1 MDLTSEIVAIPRITR
16 LKCSKLAMFDRYLLS
31 ISPADVLSV
40 WDFDGSLPS
49 AGACLI
55 TKSPTSNEL
64 KASDLH
70 DFLIHANSQR
80 IVVGLNG
87 VKMLSYYMQTPEKIF
102 DAEDKKSAIFCG
114 K

>member
-1 MDLTSEIVAIPRITR
+1 MDLTSEVVAIPRDTR
-16 LKCSKLAMFDRYLLS
+16 LKCKKLAMFDRYLLS
-31 ISPADVLSV
+31 ISPTDVLSV

-55 TKSPTSNEL
+55 TKAPTANEL
-64 KASDLH
+64 KTSDHH
-70 DFLIHANSQR
+70 DFLIHANSKR

-87 VKMLSYYMQTPEKIF
+87 IKILSYYMQTPEKIF
-102 DAEDKKSAIFCG
+102 DAEDEKSAIFCG